1 MAEYIYNF
9 TIDQFPNNKY
19 DLSKLDKE
27 IRDSSIVVSLSHL
40 SGSEDDVDI
49 IFRNPLNYLNHATLS
64 GVVDAHDGEEDF
76 INYDPVKIV
85 GADESIHINT
95 HISDE
100 FRDRSGKLRFHQT
113 SRKLGLRIM
122 WTGVGDDQSDP
133 SKVGGGVAFSS
144 GHDPT
149 VSGMMDNPNT
159 KYIDFNCVEN
169 ETWLHEGYITW
180 KDAQLDTLTLE
191 MVPRV
196 TGFTPTA
203 SGSYDLY
210 GGYLVVP
217 AYPGQGSIDI
227 TTDITKHDG
236 GLIYM
241 PDNDLGEPPTAFWD
255 ADWNSST
262 QRYENIVPAPYGNGR
277 YNMFIVEVVFARFM
291 NHIPLLGSGFIAMNS
306 SDTDQF
312 GHGMRLKMLAETNIH
327 VDDHAWYLGCTMCL
341 HRDRSV

>member
-19 DLSKLDKE
+19 DLSKLDQE

-40 SGSEDDVDI
+40 SGTEDDVDI
-49 IFRNPLNYLNHATLS
+49 IFRNPLVFADTATLS
-64 GVVDAHDGEEDF
+64 GVVDVHDGEEDYL
-76 INYDPVKIV
+76 NYDPVKIV
-85 GADESIHINT
+85 AADDGV
-95 HISDE
+95 HISTHLTNE
-100 FRDRSGKLRFHQT
+100 LRDRSGKIRFHQT

-122 WTGVGDDQSDP
+122 WTGVGDDPDDP
-133 SKVGGGVAFSS
+133 SKVGGGEPFSF

-149 VSGMMDNPNT
+149 VSGMEADPTT

-196 TGFTPTA
+196 TGFTATA

-217 AYPGQGSIDI
+217 AMPGEGSIDL
-227 TTDITKHDG
+227 TTDITEHDG
-236 GLIYM
+236 GLVYM
-241 PDNDLGEPPTAFWD
+241 PDNDLGESPTAFWD
-255 ADWNSST
+255 AEWNSST
-262 QRYENIVPAPYGNGR
+262 QKFENIAPNPYGQGR

-291 NHIPLLGSGFIAMNS
+291 NNIPLLGSGFIAMNS

-312 GHGMRLKMLAETNIH
+312 GSGMRLKMIADTNTH
-327 VDDHAWYLGCTMCL
+327 KEDHAWYLGCTMCL
-341 HRDRSV
+341 HRDKSV